1 MKFFNLGA
9 TYEREIE
16 GKPIN
21 NVLFNS
27 GLAMIII
34 ALTFI
39 AGIRPVS
46 VALAQNQKYKSE
58 LNSIKKNMIKKISQI
73 DVESTAIIKSQEGVT
88 LLFEA
93 IPNEILLQ
101 DFLEDLVITAAKS
114 GFLVQQMR
122 PIETESSALPLDV
135 RFSGNIEDLPKLVKA
150 IENSMPRFVS
160 IEEVITQRGE
170 HVSSVRMKL
179 IIYTL

>member
-1 MKFFNLGA
+1 MNSNFLLETKKEYTIRLVNILAPFI
-9 TYEREIE
+9 YE
-16 GKPIN
+16 G
-21 NVLFNS
+21 FNS
-27 GLAMIII
+27 IYND
-34 ALTFI
+34 ALK
-39 AGIRPVS
+39 
-46 VALAQNQKYKSE
+46 VAKEGSE
-58 LNSIKKNMIKKISQI
+58 LKIFQNFLRRISKWNTDMINRESKRILNFSNSI
-73 DVESTAIIKSQEGVT
+73 
-88 LLFEA
+88 
-93 IPNEILLQ
+93 

-170 HVSSVRMKL
+170 HVSSVRIKL